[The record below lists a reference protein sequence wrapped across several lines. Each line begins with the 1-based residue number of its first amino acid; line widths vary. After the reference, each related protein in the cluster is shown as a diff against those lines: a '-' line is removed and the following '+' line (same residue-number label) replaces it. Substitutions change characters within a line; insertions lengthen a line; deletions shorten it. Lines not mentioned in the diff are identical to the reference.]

1 VLVIRVTF
9 ADGATEDRED
19 DSPCIGSML
28 DPALK
33 HPSEERWYLWLDGDR
48 WPLSFCGHNASP
60 LSQWRGWGAW
70 VWRITSGNGEPLA
83 GRWESCRVETCEEQI
98 ARLTAERD
106 AWERSARDIAA
117 GSDARGATIWRLQNR
132 LSRWYRRF
140 TRVDVAL
147 RQWKPLAQAWQA
159 RCEEAQAGERA
170 EKARADAAEKRL
182 LQVDACVVCEAALLP
197 PDEPP
202 HCVDCCPT
210 EEHEAEWERRCR
222 GGKDGESK

>member
-1 VLVIRVTF
+1 MLVIRVTF

-19 DSPCIGSML
+19 
-28 DPALK
+28 
-33 HPSEERWYLWLDGDR
+33 
-48 WPLSFCGHNASP
+48 ASP
-60 LSQWRGWGAW
+60 ARPLPFLGGSIALGKCREYEVVRVERNGKW
-70 VWRITSGNGEPLA
+70 VK
-83 GRWESCRVETCEEQI
+83 CRVESYPEQI
-98 ARLTAERD
+98 ARLEGERDATHQKYVLRDAWALLWKGWAREFLRQRDAESQRADRWRADYDHKQEEWSSSCDILAAERD
-106 AWERSARDIAA
+106 
-117 GSDARGATIWRLQNR
+117 
-132 LSRWYRRF
+132 
-140 TRVDVAL
+140 V
-147 RQWKPLAQAWQA
+147 
-159 RCEEAQAGERA
+159 

>member
-1 VLVIRVTF
+1 VIRVTF

-19 DSPCIGSML
+19 DSDCYPDAHANFVSTLHINRGA
-28 DPALK
+28 DVRVK
-33 HPSEERWYLWLDGDR
+33 VGVDE
-48 WPLSFCGHNASP
+48 
-60 LSQWRGWGAW
+60 WR
-70 VWRITSGNGEPLA
+70 L
-83 GRWESCRVETCEEQI
+83 CYVETCEEQI

-106 AWERSARDIAA
+106 EAHQKYVLRDAHALLWKGWARE
-117 GSDARGATIWRLQNR
+117 
-132 LSRWYRRF
+132 F
-140 TRVDVAL
+140 L
-147 RQWKPLAQAWQA
+147 RQRDAESQRADRWRADYDHKQEEWSSSCDILAA
-159 RCEEAQAGERA
+159 ERDV

>member
-1 VLVIRVTF
+1 MIRVTF

-19 DSPCIGSML
+19 DTTCRPDPHSDFESAIHLYRGS
-28 DPALK
+28 
-33 HPSEERWYLWLDGDR
+33 
-48 WPLSFCGHNASP
+48 
-60 LSQWRGWGAW
+60 
-70 VWRITSGNGEPLA
+70 
-83 GRWESCRVETCEEQI
+83 RVEVKRGDIWDDCHVETFEEQI
-98 ARLTAERD
+98 ARLMAERD

-170 EKARADAAEKRL
+170 EKARGDAAEKRL
-182 LQVDACVVCEAALLP
+182 ADLRAWADELANGQSDSPEGRRVAGDCRAVVYRI
-197 PDEPP
+197 D
-202 HCVDCCPT
+202 
-210 EEHEAEWERRCR
+210 
-222 GGKDGESK
+222 GKAT